1 MKEREIS
8 LIDLFVDILLHW
20 RVFIVCML
28 IGAVLLGAFSYY
40 HSSNV
45 IKNQKIQEER
55 RKQKPEDWLSKEE
68 IQNVN
73 YLRAYEKAYSEKAIY
88 LEKAMLM
95 KLDPNAV
102 SRADATIVIEG
113 TDYQQSCDIKKV
125 YEDIVQSGE
134 LITRIVEDTGMET
147 TGIDE
152 MIFIDKNLLSK
163 GVAADSGNDN
173 VDVNVDVNADTNAF
187 RIVTIHSE
195 EAQCKA
201 MLDAIIAF
209 LKEKHSVVEGTFGEH
224 EIIVV
229 NEAYGVVSDT
239 NIANKQQMVL
249 YNMTSMKRIIS
260 DAKDDLSATEKQY
273 YDLAVNEEEP
283 LNIQIGTPHISL
295 KYVILGAAVA
305 AFLYAAMLFIIYI
318 SNLRIRKT
326 DNFQDLF
333 DVPQLGMI
341 PMERSRKKFLD
352 FIDKWLLS
360 IQNRNKR
367 QFTQEEA
374 FELTC
379 VAAKMSAGKE
389 TLQEICL
396 VGCGLK
402 ERSLEVCKRMQA
414 WLKEEKIQVSILNNV
429 LYDAR
434 MMEELEDAKG
444 VIVVESVGTT
454 LYAEITEE
462 LEIMRRLGIKV
473 LGGILVE

>member
-68 IQNVN
+68 IQNVD

-113 TDYQQSCDIKKV
+113 ADYQQSCDIKKV

-134 LITRIVEDTGMET
+134 LITRIAEDTGMET

-152 MIFIDKNLLSK
+152 MIFIDKNLLAK
-163 GVAADSGNDN
+163 GVAADSGN
-173 VDVNVDVNADTNAF
+173 VNVDVNTDTNTF
-187 RIVTIHSE
+187 RIVTIYNE
-195 EAQCKA
+195 ETQCKA
-201 MLDAIIAF
+201 ILDAVIAF
-209 LKEKHSVVEGTFGEH
+209 LKEKHSVVERTFGEH
-224 EIIVV
+224 EIVVV

-239 NIANKQQMVL
+239 NIANKQQTVL

-260 DAKDDLSATEKQY
+260 DAKDDLSAREKQY
-273 YDLAVNEEEP
+273 YDLAMSEEEP
-283 LNIQIGTPHISL
+283 LNLQIGTPHISL
-295 KYVILGAAVA
+295 KYVILGAAIA
-305 AFLYAAMLFIIYI
+305 AFLYAAMLFVIYI

-333 DVPQLGMI
+333 NVPQLGMI

-444 VIVVESVGTT
+444 VILVESAGTT
-454 LYAEITEE
+454 LYDEITEE
-462 LEIMRRLGIKV
+462 FEIMRRLGIKV
-473 LGGILVE
+473 LGGILIE